1 VKPALGLSS
10 TTYDGRVLEA
20 KETLTRLARALM
32 NAVMHERRGRRRAG
46 CALAAV
52 LVVGWAL
59 VQAAWLNPTR
69 LLVLEPL
76 SDETVTLAI
85 HAAAAALAVA
95 AMLVGLRRP
104 LALSLSTVVVSLSL
118 LVAGVVVVNRH
129 LYSDA
134 EPGFRQTSEAVAAT
148 SPDGRFEVVTTV
160 HRGDGDADF
169 WYEEYHVESRAGLWS
184 RRSDFLAVLHHPL
197 DDGGPRVGS
206 VRFGDGAVEL
216 STSDGRQWT
225 IPFDP
230 DEVQVSEWLSMCDD
244 RGTLCQGPL
253 PVE

>member
-1 VKPALGLSS
+1 VKPAVGLPS

-20 KETLTRLARALM
+20 KVKMTRPVRAVM
-32 NAVMHERRGRRRAG
+32 HAVMHERRGRRRAG

-52 LVVGWAL
+52 LVVGWAF
-59 VQAAWLNPTR
+59 VQAAWLNPWR

-76 SDETVTLAI
+76 SDENVTLAV
-85 HAAAAALAVA
+85 HAIAVALAVA

-129 LYSDA
+129 VYSDA
-134 EPGFRQTSEAVAAT
+134 EPGFRRTSAAVAAT
-148 SPDGRFEVVTTV
+148 SPDGRFEVVTTT
-160 HRGDGDADF
+160 HRGDRDADF
-169 WYEEYHVESRAGLWS
+169 WYEEYHVESRQGLWS

-197 DDGGPRVGS
+197 DDEGPRIGS
-206 VRFGDGAVEL
+206 VRFSDGAVEL
-216 STSDGRQWT
+216 STSDGRRWT
-225 IPFDP
+225 VPFDP
-230 DEVQVSEWLSMCDD
+230 DAVQVSEWVHGCDD
-244 RGTLCQGPL
+244 GEGLCQGPV